1 MSGVALA
8 VSAALLVANGGFV
21 AFEFGAIACQRSR
34 IDARAEAGSR
44 AARAAQRMQRDI
56 LTALSGAQLGIT
68 LCSVIVGRL
77 AEPTIAH
84 AIEVPLEDT
93 FGLSAGAVKATGFVI
108 ALGLVTIFHMVISE
122 MVPKNLA
129 LVGPERTLLVLAR
142 PMAAYL
148 ALVRPVVWALQVMSN
163 WLLRLVR
170 VEPSDEL
177 VDRVSADEFELMV
190 QTSASHKLVGARA
203 PELVAAALAFNERPA
218 AEVAVPLSAVPTA
231 SLGVPVSDVLA
242 LLTEAHSGQSRMIV
256 LDATGAPV
264 GYVHAAH
271 LADVAGEPAVLQSRH
286 LRQLPTVAHGATLR
300 EVVAV
305 FRENKPSLV
314 LVSPPAS
321 DGASSGGSDGGSD
334 GFSVVS
340 LDVVTKTLLG

>member
-1 MSGVALA
+1 MSGIALA

-34 IDARAEAGSR
+34 IDARADAGSR
-44 AARAAQRMQRDI
+44 SARAAQRMQRDI

-84 AIEVPLEDT
+84 AIEVPLEELL
-93 FGLSAGAVKATGFVI
+93 GLSAGAVKATGFVI

-142 PMAAYL
+142 PMAWYL
-148 ALVRPVVWALQVMSN
+148 ALVRPVVWALQAMSN
-163 WLLRLVR
+163 VLLRLVR

-190 QTSASHKLVGARA
+190 QTSASHHLVSADA
-203 PELVAAALAFNERPA
+203 PALVSAALAFNETA
-218 AEVAVPLSAVPTA
+218 AVELAVPLRELTVAA
-231 SLGVPVSDVLA
+231 LGEPVSDVLA
-242 LLTEAHSGQSRMIV
+242 RLAAGGQSRMV
-256 LDATGAPV
+256 VVAADGAPA

-271 LADVAGEPAVLQSRH
+271 LADVADGPATLDERH
-286 LRQLPTVAHGATLR
+286 LLELPEVSHDATLR
-300 EVVAV
+300 DVVAV
-305 FRENKPSLV
+305 FRQNKPSLV
-314 LVSPPAS
+314 LVLPPSAAAAGS
-321 DGASSGGSDGGSD
+321 AAGADAGADY
-334 GFSVVS
+334 SVVS
-340 LDVVTKTLLG
+340 LDDVTDNLLG

>member
-1 MSGVALA
+1 MSGIALV

-21 AFEFGAIACQRSR
+21 AFEFGVIACQRSR
-34 IDARAEAGSR
+34 IDARAAEGSR
-44 AARAAQRMQRDI
+44 SARAAQRMQRDI

-68 LCSVIVGRL
+68 LCAVIVGRL

-93 FGLSAGAVKATGFVI
+93 LGLSAGAVKATAFVI

-129 LVGPERTLLVLAR
+129 LVGPEKTLLVLAR

-148 ALVRPVVWALQVMSN
+148 VLVRPVVWALQVMSN

-177 VDRVSADEFELMV
+177 FDRVSADEFELMV
-190 QTSASHKLVGARA
+190 QTSASHKLVGADA
-203 PELVAAALAFNERPA
+203 PELVAAALAFNETSA
-218 AEVAVPLSAVPTA
+218 AEVAVALSELSTA
-231 SLGVPVSDVLA
+231 SLGEPVSDVLVRLA
-242 LLTEAHSGQSRMIV
+242 QAGESRMV
-256 LDATGAPV
+256 VRDATGEPV
-264 GYVHAAH
+264 GYVHAAY
-271 LADVAGEPAVLQSRH
+271 LADVVGEPAVLEQRH
-286 LRQLPTVAHGATLR
+286 VRPLPTVAHGATLR
-300 EVVAV
+300 DVVAV
-305 FRENKPSLV
+305 IRENKPSLV
-314 LVSPPAS
+314 LVSPPSDAS
-321 DGASSGGSDGGSD
+321 AIGAGSLEYR
-334 GFSVVS
+334 VVS